1 MGAQQA
7 LCWEA
12 EMKDLKSVMF
22 WMLVVLLILTAIV
35 MVGNWQLYSRVAHLE
50 TSFGLR
56 ATPQ

>member
-1 MGAQQA
+1 
-7 LCWEA
+7 
-12 EMKDLKSVMF
+12 MKDLKSVMF